1 MKEKRTRRWLSV
13 LLTVVMVL
21 SLFPTTVAYAA
32 ETEDEAD
39 AENAGV
45 EIVDVSEGIPAD
57 LDDTAKE
64 MLDDLAGEPGE
75 VSGADVTADEPAAE
89 PAEEPAAEPAAEP
102 ADETAAVSFDTD
114 TFYRIFHLDCGRK
127 YFTVDEI
134 KEIIDTLAANDY
146 THLELAF
153 GNGGLRF
160 LLNDMSVTANGTTY
174 GSDAVEAAI
183 VEGNE
188 SFAAKDGHGGSTEP
202 GTCLTQ
208 DEMDAIIAYAEQ
220 VGIGII
226 PLLNSPGHMNAIVS
240 AMGTLGISDAGYVV
254 KGAPANST
262 VNLENETAV
271 AFTKALI
278 QKYITYFQAKGCTLF
293 NLGADEFANDPSDN
307 PKLEN
312 GFRDFTDD
320 MKTAFIS
327 YVNDIASAI
336 SAAGMTP
343 MMFNDGYAW
352 INAGFNQNIV
362 VCYWT
367 SGQVSSSTIASEG
380 HWIINTNQNWYYVLG
395 EPFGT
400 GNSWCSYDRATNGVN
415 NVPVTR
421 MADGENVGDKLAG
434 AMMCFWCDY
443 TSEEYTSEEAGRAKT
458 LISSLAEHNPPYF
471 TADAMTGK
479 TIRISV
485 GQSTTDLI
493 AGEDYTSDPLS
504 ELDTNIATVTTAN
517 KEAQPVTTIEQ
528 VTSLEELT
536 SGGQY
541 LIQSVRAHNNI
552 PATTLLTGTSATHG
566 LALDGVP
573 SEDSTELWTIKAS
586 GSGYTVQYT
595 NSRYLRIEDETAE
608 LKKSAQVLTLN
619 YANGTW
625 TISQNG
631 YYLNQ
636 FGGASSSVAAGW
648 KDKTASTD
656 AGSQWNIYKVT
667 TTESSA
673 GTEVTFTGEAVGTT
687 HVTVGTVLYTIIV
700 EPENF
705 DDVAPLEFHPWIS
718 TYAIYP
724 EGTGSSNC
732 NTGEGVALSQTISAE
747 DAYGEEGIPFTSC
760 AYPTGDWIYEGES
773 IQTTYWKATVLP
785 EGRHQEGDRAINHSM
800 DGTDFTHIRYWNGT
814 WSYSSDRENWTEIA
828 STDEVCAYYLQKTT
842 ISTEVDTYVADWAYT
857 PSTTSSGSGRYQ
869 KALSVAVVYPN
880 GQTSPAT
887 EAAIYSKAT
896 MIYWDNLKNLGFIRV
911 GTNEYYEVEKI
922 TYTFGARAS
931 GQKDASC
938 WDAEDSINW
947 KKVTTE
953 SGSRWYDET
962 LCWDETYGTEP
973 VVNGSDLENA
983 INAGTSQDGYT
994 GYNGTWGAND
1004 AVLLLIYL
1012 KPVERKDSLTVKYW
1026 DDSANAEIYKYL
1038 INVKTVGE
1046 EEKGT
1051 FLNRLEQRS
1060 AVTAGDFTLD
1070 DGAYVVNAKGQNE
1083 VIEKDL
1089 TKVGE
1094 LRDLYNSGLYAYVKA
1109 EISAD
1114 GKTLTLHY
1122 KLDNKRLDKHYVL
1135 DFGLPVQIPLSDLV
1149 KNAASVKNVEAIQ
1162 SGDKVSYTEGNTYF
1176 VYTPDGVMT
1185 GAKSVGVK
1193 LTFNDG
1199 TATQNVNIAFTPA
1212 SNVLY
1217 EDDFLSVNTAKGV
1230 DGYVAWAE
1238 GSDISG
1244 TQGSNQALRYGYD
1257 AAYGTSIGDSMSSRW
1272 TVGVPASGDASQYL
1286 TTTFTG
1292 TGFDLIGTAGYNTGY
1307 VYLSIKGSGVNK
1319 LIIIDTS
1326 YGKDT
1331 AADTLYQVPLAHVQD
1346 LPQDTYEVNI
1356 RAAYRAANTNHP
1368 TAGTTVTIDGFRV
1381 YRDTNNDAYITG
1393 EKGAVYTNILDAIEY
1408 NNGKAAF
1415 TEFNAAHELT
1425 SRADYEGSGGPQNE
1439 IYLGKDQAV
1448 VLDTNLK
1455 AGDKVQVS
1463 ARAVT
1468 GTPANLN
1475 NTQPISSNTEM
1486 YYEVTAGDG
1495 GVVVLSNTGEG
1506 LLALGN
1512 LKVLN
1517 TAQASAS
1524 SFALEEVTED
1534 TLQTASLMMV
1544 SYSAAPEAGTFTP
1557 EKLDV
1562 KVKSSG
1568 AARGNKRITVTV
1580 TASADVAKLTIN
1592 DETLNPVK
1600 VRKGK
1605 RGESS
1610 QSTYVFTDT
1619 VKRGETRA
1627 YDIIAYNADGV
1638 ASETTTVTG

>member
-1 MKEKRTRRWLSV
+1 MKEKQIRRWLSL

-21 SLFPTTVAYAA
+21 SLFPATVAYA
-32 ETEDEAD
+32 EGE
-39 AENAGV
+39 ENVDGV
-45 EIVDVSEGIPAD
+45 EVIDVSDEIPAD
-57 LDDTAKE
+57 LDETAKE
-64 MLDDLAGEPGE
+64 MLDDLADEPTGEEPGQ
-75 VSGADVTADEPAAE
+75 VSGADETAGPADYTLESPEGAE
-89 PAEEPAAEPAAEP
+89 TYANEEPG
-102 ADETAAVSFDTD
+102 
-114 TFYRIFHLDCGRK
+114 FYKIFHLDCGRK

-160 LLNDMSVTANGTTY
+160 LLDDMSVGSY
-174 GSDAVEAAI
+174 GSNDVKAAI
-183 VEGNE
+183 EAGNE
-188 SFAAKDGHGGSTEP
+188 SFAANDGHGGSDEP
-202 GTCLTQ
+202 GTCLTE

-226 PLLNSPGHMNAIVS
+226 PLLNSPGHMNAVVS
-240 AMGTLGISDAGYVV
+240 AMGELGISDAGYSVS
-254 KGAPANST
+254 GTPSNST
-262 VNLENETAV
+262 INLDNPTAV

-278 QKYITYFQAKGCTLF
+278 QKYIAYFQDQECTLF
-293 NLGADEFANDPSDN
+293 NLGADEFANDPSDTVT
-307 PKLEN
+307 L
-312 GFRDFTDD
+312 GFTDE
-320 MKTAFIS
+320 MKDGFIS

-336 SAAGMTP
+336 TAADMTP

-352 INAGFNQNIV
+352 SNAGFNSNIV

-367 SGQVSSSTIASEG
+367 SGNVSSTAIANEG
-380 HWIINTNQNWYYVLG
+380 HRIINTNQNWYYVLG

-400 GNSWCSYDRATNGVN
+400 GSSSWCSYASATNGVN
-415 NVPVTR
+415 TVPVTR
-421 MADGENVGDKLAG
+421 MADGGNVGDKLAG

-458 LISSLAEHNPPYF
+458 LISSLAENNPTYF

-493 AGEDYTSDPLS
+493 EGEDYTSDPLS
-504 ELDTNIATVTTAN
+504 ELDTRIATVTTAY
-517 KEAQPVTTIEQ
+517 EANTQTVTTIEQ
-528 VTSLEELT
+528 VTSLDELT

-541 LIQSVRAHNNI
+541 LIENVRA
-552 PATTLLTGTSATHG
+552 ATLLTGTTAETYNSNDG
-566 LALDGVP
+566 LALAGAP
-573 SEDSTELWTIKAS
+573 SEDSTELWTITAS

-619 YANGTW
+619 YADGTW

-636 FGGASSSVAAGW
+636 FGGGSSSVAAGW
-648 KDKTASTD
+648 NGDGYYDASTD

-705 DDVAPLEFHPWIS
+705 DDVDPLTFHQWIS
-718 TYAIYP
+718 TYAVHP

-732 NTGEGVALSQTISAE
+732 NAGEGDPYSKTISAE
-747 DAYGEEGIPFTSC
+747 DAYGEEGAAF
-760 AYPTGDWIYEGES
+760 AGFADPTGDWRWEEGP

-785 EGRHQEGDRAINHSM
+785 EDKHQEGDGAINHSM
-800 DGTDFTHIRYWNGT
+800 DGADFTYIRYWNGT

-842 ISTEVDTYVADWAYT
+842 ISTEVDTYVADWAFT
-857 PSTTSSGSGRYQ
+857 PSTNSSGSGRYQ

-887 EAAIYSKAT
+887 EAAIYSNAT

-931 GQKDASC
+931 GQNDDSC
-938 WDAEDSINW
+938 WGTGDSINW
-947 KKVTTE
+947 EKVTTE

-962 LCWDETYGTEP
+962 VCWDETYGTEP
-973 VVNGSDLENA
+973 VVNGSDLEEE
-983 INAGTSQDGYT
+983 IRAGTGTVQNGYT
-994 GYNGTWGAND
+994 NYNGTWGAND

-1012 KPVERKDSLTVKYW
+1012 KPVEREDSLTVKYW
-1026 DDSANAEIYKYL
+1026 DDSADAEIYKYL
-1038 INVKTVGE
+1038 INVKTVGQQE
-1046 EEKGT
+1046 QGT
-1051 FLNRLEQRS
+1051 FLNRLEQTS
-1060 AVTAGDFTLD
+1060 DVTVGDFTLD
-1070 DGAYVVNAKGQNE
+1070 DNAYVVNAKDQNE

-1089 TKVGE
+1089 TKVTG
-1094 LRDLYNSGLYAYVKA
+1094 LRDLYNSGLYEYVKA
-1109 EISAD
+1109 EISED
-1114 GKTLTLHY
+1114 GMTLTLHY
-1122 KLDNKRLDKHYVL
+1122 KLDNEQLDKQYVL
-1135 DFGLPVQIPLSDLV
+1135 DFGLPVRIPLSDLV
-1149 KNAASVKNVEAIQ
+1149 KNATSVKNAAPIAA
-1162 SGDKVSYTEGNTYF
+1162 GDAGRIAYDSEGYI
-1176 VYTPDGVMT
+1176 VYTPDEVMRGTTSIGVR
-1185 GAKSVGVK
+1185 
-1193 LTFNDG
+1193 LTFNDN
-1199 TATQNVNIAFTPA
+1199 TTQNVNIAFTPA

-1217 EDDFLSVNTAKGV
+1217 EDDFLTVNTAKGV

-1244 TQGSNQALRYGYD
+1244 TQGRDQELRYGYD
-1257 AAYGTSIGDSMSSRW
+1257 NAYVADTGNSKGSAR
-1272 TVGVPASGDASQYL
+1272 TVSVPAGAASQYL

-1292 TGFDLIGTAGYNTGY
+1292 TGFDLIGTSGPNTGY
-1307 VYLSIKGSGVNK
+1307 VYLSIKGGSVNK

-1326 YGKDT
+1326 YAT
-1331 AADTLYQVPLAHVQD
+1331 ETLYQVPLAHVQG
-1346 LPQDTYEVNI
+1346 LTQGTYEVNI
-1356 RAAYRAANTNHP
+1356 RAAYRAPNANHP
-1368 TAGTTVTIDGFRV
+1368 TAGDTVTIDGFRV
-1381 YRDTNNDAYITG
+1381 YRSTDDEAYTAEG
-1393 EKGAVYTNILDAIEY
+1393 EYGAVYYNILGAIEY
-1408 NNGKAAF
+1408 NGNAAF
-1415 TEFNAAHELT
+1415 TEFNAAKELV
-1425 SRADYEGSGGPQNE
+1425 SRADYEASGGPQNE
-1439 IYLGKDQAV
+1439 VYLTSGQAV

-1455 AGDKVQVS
+1455 AGSKVQVS

-1468 GTPANLN
+1468 GTAANLN
-1475 NTQPISSNTEM
+1475 NSPAISSNTEM
-1486 YYEVTAGDG
+1486 YYVVEAGEG
-1495 GVVVLSNTGEG
+1495 GTIVFSNTGDG

-1512 LKVLN
+1512 LKVLGTG
-1517 TAQASAS
+1517 TANASA
-1524 SFALEEVTED
+1524 FAFEEVTDD
-1534 TLQTASLMMV
+1534 TLEAASLMMV
-1544 SYSAAPEAGTFTP
+1544 AYAAGPEEETFTP
-1557 EKLDV
+1557 EKLAV
-1562 KVKSSG
+1562 KVKSNS

-1592 DETLNPVK
+1592 GETVNPSK
-1600 VRKGK
+1600 TRKGK
-1605 RGESS
+1605 GGASG

-1619 VKRGETRA
+1619 VKRGETKA

-1638 ASETTTVTG
+1638 ASETTTVKG